1 MSKKHFLEFTVLESN
16 RRFCIDVQSI
26 KLIEDCSTH
35 TILYF
40 EGTKIIIK
48 EIYKEVID
56 KIIKLNEL

>member
-16 RRFCIDVQSI
+16 TRFCIDVQSI
-26 KLIEDCSTH
+26 KLIEDCSTY